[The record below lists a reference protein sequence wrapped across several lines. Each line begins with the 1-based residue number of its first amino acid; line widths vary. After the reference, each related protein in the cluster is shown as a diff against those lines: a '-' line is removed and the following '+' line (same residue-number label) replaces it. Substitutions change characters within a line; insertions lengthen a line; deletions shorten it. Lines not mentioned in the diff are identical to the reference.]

1 VSWTSTARRA
11 AAQAVKA
18 TAAGIDV
25 VRRPPPGVV
34 VLLYHRVGGG
44 SGSTV
49 DLPVELFDQQMGEI
63 RGRVAT
69 LDAAL
74 DVLAGRTPPTERDIV
89 VTFDDG
95 TDDFAEHAIPVL
107 ARHGVP
113 AVVYVATDFI
123 ENARDFPGDAPPMSW
138 DALRDA
144 VRTGLLTVGSHT
156 DSHRLFDRI
165 DAATAARELDRSI
178 DLIGERLD
186 LPVAHF
192 AYPKA
197 QAPNAAA
204 EAEVRRRFRSAALA
218 GTTANAYG
226 RTDPYRLSRSP
237 IQVTDGMQWF
247 RRKAA
252 GGMAMEDN
260 LRRLANRGRYA
271 DAVT

>member
-1 VSWTSTARRA
+1 MSWTSSARRA

-18 TAAGIDV
+18 TAAGVDV
-25 VRRPPPGVV
+25 VRRPPRGFV

-49 DLPVELFDQQMGEI
+49 DLPVELFEQQMAEI
-63 RGRVAT
+63 GHRVTT

-74 DVLAGRTPPTERDIV
+74 DALAGRTPPTDRDIV

-95 TDDFAEHAIPVL
+95 TADFAEQAVPVL

-113 AVVYVATDFI
+113 ALVYVATDFI
-123 ENARDFPGDAPPMSW
+123 EHGREFPGGAPPMTWS
-138 DALRDA
+138 ALRDS
-144 VRTGLLTVGSHT
+144 VSSGLVTVGSHT

-165 DAATAARELDRSI
+165 DATIAARELDRSI
-178 DLIGERLD
+178 DLIGERLS
-186 LPVAHF
+186 LPVGHF

-197 QAPNAAA
+197 QAPSAEA

-218 GTTANAYG
+218 GTTANPYG
-226 RTDPYRLSRSP
+226 HTDPYRLSRSP
-237 IQVTDGMQWF
+237 IQVTDGLHWF

-252 GGMAMEDN
+252 GGMAVEDT